1 MRNNRLK
8 AGNGLQLPLE
18 TCVAKLRKK
27 SHRKL
32 RQGKC
37 IVKCIRKIGREG
49 ANVRAKTR
57 CLWPGHPL
65 LKEKYMASNVH
76 NIENETVLERA
87 DNKIVLKFVIPASSD
102 FFDGHFPEYK
112 LLPAVAQFEI
122 ITRFSRKYFGTQR
135 YIPSIR
141 RIKFSAPI
149 RPDTTIRLDLTHNV
163 EKGSVSFTMADFDSA
178 EKIYSSGSFSV
189 IDE

>member
-1 MRNNRLK
+1 
-8 AGNGLQLPLE
+8 
-18 TCVAKLRKK
+18 
-27 SHRKL
+27 
-32 RQGKC
+32 
-37 IVKCIRKIGREG
+37 
-49 ANVRAKTR
+49 
-57 CLWPGHPL
+57 
-65 LKEKYMASNVH
+65 MASNVH
-76 NIENETVLERA
+76 NIENETVLEKA
-87 DNKIVLKFVIPASSD
+87 DNKIVLKFLIPGSSD

-163 EKGSVSFTMADFDSA
+163 EKGSVSFTMADFDNA
-178 EKIYSSGSFSV
+178 EKVYSSGSFTV
-189 IDE
+189 VDE